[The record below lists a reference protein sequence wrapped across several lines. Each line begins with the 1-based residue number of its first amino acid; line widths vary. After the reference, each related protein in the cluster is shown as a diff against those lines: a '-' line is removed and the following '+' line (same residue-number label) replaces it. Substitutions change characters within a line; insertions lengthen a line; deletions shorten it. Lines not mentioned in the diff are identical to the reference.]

1 MGISYLAWIWFDI
14 VHRVGKVNWDVDG
27 LIWSSNCNEDDPI
40 EACWHNGVDLE
51 AILKWHIKLTYLCT
65 MLRCSKDVFQINMGN
80 KDSHDINIESKGDGA
95 LDVHDHAH
103 VITYL

>member
-1 MGISYLAWIWFDI
+1 MHEYDFDI

-27 LIWSSNCNEDDPI
+27 LIWSPSYNEEDPI

-51 AILKWHIKLTYLCT
+51 AILKWHILTYLCT
-65 MLRCSKDVFQINMGN
+65 MLGCSKDVFQFNMGN
-80 KDSHDINIESKGDGA
+80 EDSHDLNIESKGDGA
-95 LDVHDHAH
+95 LDTHDYAH